1 MKTKTLY
8 SLAIAATLFAL
19 APGVRAQVSQQTL
32 DAISAPEK
40 VETRLGTLE
49 YKDGVPTS
57 ATVQKLYDNLDF
69 MHAVD
74 VYLNAFAGVSTYAA
88 RDGFRSIGVEDN
100 QVVIFPRLMD
110 SKSLFL
116 TANADTV
123 YFLGFL
129 DVSKGPMV
137 LETPPDS
144 LGTLDDLWFNW
155 VIDFGLP
162 GPDRG
167 LGGKYLILPPGYNGP
182 VPEGGFYVARS
193 RTTGVLILGRSFLEN
208 NDPKPPVQ
216 LIERT
221 FKIYPYVS
229 GGAGTSIAEILT
241 GKVKPGR
248 NAAPPPVRFVDG
260 SGKSFNTIPPSDFGF
275 YEMLNKLVQEEPA
288 DALGDPE
295 RMGQLASIGIVK
307 GKPFQPD
314 ARMRKILTEAAA
326 VGQATSR
333 AIVYRPR
340 ESEGFALYPGSSWV
354 NPLWVGGYTME
365 TPPPMVTREGVVP
378 FPPTGARTLDART
391 AMFYY
396 ATGIT
401 PAMIMRLPNI
411 GSQYLMAFQDADK
424 NDFDGAKTYKV
435 TLPPN
440 VPAAKFWS
448 FTVYDN
454 QTRSML
460 QTAQGYPR
468 AGSQTYPSPAA
479 VPNADGSTT
488 VYFGPKLPPGVQPG
502 NWIQTVPGKGWNT
515 ILRLYSP
522 LEPFFLKTWR
532 PSEIELVK

>member
-8 SLAIAATLFAL
+8 SLAIVATVAAFA
-19 APGVRAQVSQQTL
+19 PDVHAQVSQQTL
-32 DAISAPEK
+32 DAISAPDK

-57 ATVQKLYDNLDF
+57 ATVQKVYDNLDF

-74 VYLNAFAGVSTYAA
+74 VYLNAFAGVSTYAV

-100 QVVIFPRLMD
+100 QIVIFRRLMD

-129 DVSKGPMV
+129 DLTKGPMV

-144 LGTLDDLWFNW
+144 LGTLDDMWFNW
-155 VIDFGLP
+155 VIDFGAP

-167 LGGKYLILPPGYNGP
+167 MGGKYLVLPPGYNGA

-193 RTTGVLILGRSFLEN
+193 RTTRVLILGRSFLDK

-221 FKIYPYVS
+221 FRIYPYVS
-229 GGAGTSIAEILT
+229 GGVGTSIAEILT

-248 NAAPPPVRFVDG
+248 NVAPPPVRFVDG

-288 DALGDPE
+288 DALNDPE

-307 GKPFQPD
+307 GKPFRPD
-314 ARMRKILTEAAA
+314 ARMRKILSDAAA

-333 AIVYRPR
+333 TIVFRPR

-354 NPLWVGGYTME
+354 NMLWVGGYTME
-365 TPPPMVTREGVVP
+365 TPPPMVTREGIVP

-401 PAMIMRLPNI
+401 PAMIMRLPDI

-440 VPAAKFWS
+440 IPAAKFWS

-460 QTAQGYPR
+460 ETAQGYPR

-479 VPNADGSTT
+479 LPNADGSTT
-488 VYFGPKLPPGVQPG
+488 VYFGPKLPAGVQPG

-522 LEPFFLKTWR
+522 LEPFFLRTWR

>member
-1 MKTKTLY
+1 MKKNTHYLI
-8 SLAIAATLFAL
+8 AVAATIVAL
-19 APGVRAQVSQQTL
+19 SMEVDAQVSPQTL
-32 DAISAPEK
+32 DAIAAPEK

-49 YKDGVPTS
+49 YKDGVPTPG
-57 ATVQKLYDNLDF
+57 TVQKIYDNLDF
-69 MHAVD
+69 THAVD
-74 VYLNAFAGVSTYAA
+74 VYLNAFQGVSTYAA
-88 RDGFRSIGVEDN
+88 HDGFRSIGLEDN
-100 QVVIFPRLMD
+100 QILVFPRLMD

-123 YFLGFL
+123 YFIGFL
-129 DVSKGPMV
+129 DLSKGPMV

-144 LGTLDDLWFNW
+144 LGTLDDMWFNW
-155 VIDFGLP
+155 VIDFGAP

-167 LGGKYLILPPGYNGP
+167 IGGKYLILPPGYTGP

-193 RTTGVLILGRSFLEN
+193 RTSRTLILGRSFLDH
-208 NDPKPPVQ
+208 NDPKPPVM

-221 FKIYPYVS
+221 LKIYPYVS
-229 GGAGTSIAEILT
+229 GGVGTSIAEILT
-241 GKVKPGR
+241 GTVKPGR
-248 NAAPPPVRFVDG
+248 NVAPPAVRFVDG

-275 YEMLNKLVQEEPA
+275 YEMLNRLVQEEPA

-326 VGQATSR
+326 VGEATSR
-333 AIVYRPR
+333 TLSFQPR
-340 ESEGFALYPGSSWV
+340 ESEGFSVYPGSSWL
-354 NPLWVGGYTME
+354 NALWIGGYTME
-365 TPPPMVTREGVVP
+365 TPPPMITKEGVVP
-378 FPPTGARTLDART
+378 IAPTGARTLNART
-391 AMFYY
+391 AFFYY

-424 NDFDGAKTYKV
+424 IVFDGAKTYKV

-440 VPAAKFWS
+440 VPVAKFWS
-448 FTVYDN
+448 FTLYDN

-479 VPNADGSTT
+479 VASSDGSTT
-488 VYFGPKLPPGVQPG
+488 IYFGPTLPEGVQPG

-532 PSEIELVK
+532 PSEIELVR

>member
-1 MKTKTLY
+1 MKTKTLC
-8 SLAIAATLFAL
+8 SLAIVTAVVTLTPNVL
-19 APGVRAQVSQQTL
+19 AQVSQQTL
-32 DAISAPEK
+32 DAISAPDK

-88 RDGFRSIGVEDN
+88 REGFLSIGAEDN

-110 SKSLFL
+110 SKSFFL

-129 DVSKGPMV
+129 DLSKGPMV

-144 LGTLDDLWFNW
+144 LGTLDDMWFNW
-155 VIDFGLP
+155 IIDFGLP

-167 LGGKYLILPPGYNGP
+167 MGGKYLVLPPGYNGP

-193 RTTGVLILGRSFLEN
+193 RTTRVLILGRSFLEK
-208 NDPKPPVQ
+208 NDPKPPVE
-216 LIERT
+216 LIQRT
-221 FKIYPYVS
+221 FKIYPYAP
-229 GGAGTSIAEILT
+229 GGVGTSIAEILT
-241 GKVKPGR
+241 GKVRPGR
-248 NAAPPPVRFVDG
+248 DAPPPPVRFVDA

-326 VGQATSR
+326 VGEATSR
-333 AIVYRPR
+333 AIVFRPR

-354 NPLWVGGYTME
+354 NPLWIGGYTME
-365 TPPPMVTREGVVP
+365 TPPPMVTKAGIVP

-401 PAMIMRLPNI
+401 PAMIMRLPEHRLPV
-411 GSQYLMAFQDADK
+411 S
-424 NDFDGAKTYKV
+424 DGV
-435 TLPPN
+435 
-440 VPAAKFWS
+440 S
-448 FTVYDN
+448 GCR
-454 QTRSML
+454 Q
-460 QTAQGYPR
+460 
-468 AGSQTYPSPAA
+468 
-479 VPNADGSTT
+479 
-488 VYFGPKLPPGVQPG
+488 
-502 NWIQTVPGKGWNT
+502 
-515 ILRLYSP
+515 
-522 LEPFFLKTWR
+522 E
-532 PSEIELVK
+532 

>member
-8 SLAIAATLFAL
+8 SLAIAATVFTL
-19 APGVRAQVSQQTL
+19 ASDVHAQVSQQTL
-32 DAISAPEK
+32 DAISAPDK

-57 ATVQKLYDNLDF
+57 ATVQKAYDNLDF

-88 RDGFRSIGVEDN
+88 REGFRSIGVEDN

-129 DVSKGPMV
+129 DLSKGPMV

-155 VIDFGLP
+155 VIDFGAP

-167 LGGKYLILPPGYNGP
+167 MGGKYLILPPGYNGP

-193 RTTGVLILGRSFLEN
+193 RTTRVLVLGRSFLEK
-208 NDPKPPVQ
+208 NDPKPPVE
-216 LIERT
+216 LIQRT
-221 FKIYPYVS
+221 YKVYPYAS
-229 GGAGTSIAEILT
+229 GGVGTSIAEILT

-248 NAAPPPVRFVDG
+248 NAAQPPVRFVDG

-326 VGQATSR
+326 VGEATSR
-333 AIVYRPR
+333 TLSFLPR
-340 ESEGFALYPGSSWV
+340 ESEGFAVYPGSSWI
-354 NPLWVGGYTME
+354 NALWIGGYTME
-365 TPPPMVTREGVVP
+365 TPPPMVTRAGIVP
-378 FPPTGARTLDART
+378 FPSTGARTLNART
-391 AMFYY
+391 SFFYY

-401 PAMIMRLPNI
+401 PAMIMRLPEI

-424 NDFDGAKTYKV
+424 NVFDGAKTYKV

-448 FTVYDN
+448 FTLYDN

-488 VYFGPKLPPGVQPG
+488 VYFGPTLPAGVQPG